1 MISYQTTVSVFAA
14 ILLGS
19 IFLSIT
25 NKICAADE
33 FNELDLA
40 LKNYDK
46 RQRPYRN
53 ISPVDVKVNMF
64 INALGPVSTKTFTF
78 ETKFY
83 LRHWWKDPRINFT
96 KGSITINGNPKSF
109 LWVPDLHIINSHGT
123 KISEMITDTMRTII
137 SFDGSIFI
145 SACAL

>member
-1 MISYQTTVSVFAA
+1 MIRYQTSVSVLAT

-19 IFLSIT
+19 IFLSIV
-25 NKICAADE
+25 NKSCAVDE

-78 ETKFY
+78 EIKFY

-137 SFDGSIFI
+137 SFDGSIFM